1 MHYGKFIK
9 NKSIQRIIWKVY
21 YKSIPKTLNLCFTL
35 NNKEVKMKRRV
46 ISTLIAVSMIV
57 ASLTA
62 CGSAASTATDTAPE
76 TAAPAEEQAA
86 EPAAEEPA
94 AEAPAAEE
102 TASDA
107 PVTLKWALWD
117 KDATVY
123 YQPLIDGYTAAHPNV
138 TIEMVDLGST
148 DYQTVLGTQLSGS
161 DADFDVVTIKDVPGL
176 VTLANK
182 GVLEPLDS
190 LISQDGLDLSVYSG
204 ITDQVKVNDVLYE
217 LPFRRDIWVL
227 FYNKDVFD
235 KAGVAYPTN
244 DMTWK
249 EYDELAR
256 KITDTTPGS
265 EVYGAHYHTWRST
278 IQLMGIL
285 DGKHTIVDG
294 TYEFTKP
301 YYDMVLAQ
309 QKDGV
314 CMDYATLKTQGLHYS
329 AAFYQGNIGMMN
341 MGSWFI
347 PTLIEKIKDGEG
359 AAAAN
364 WGIVKYPHAEG
375 VEPGSTLATITALAI
390 PTSAPNKDVAWDF
403 VKFVSGAE
411 GAEIMAGTGNTP
423 AMSNDAINAKIA
435 EMDGFPTDPESK
447 EALTA
452 ANAYLEMPANE
463 KSSEI
468 ETVLNEQHDNIMNE
482 ISTVDEAIKAMDE
495 GVQAILGQ

>member
-1 MHYGKFIK
+1 MKKRLISMLTGL
-9 NKSIQRIIWKVY
+9 
-21 YKSIPKTLNLCFTL
+21 TLL
-35 NNKEVKMKRRV
+35 
-46 ISTLIAVSMIV
+46 A
-57 ASLTA
+57 ASLA
-62 CGSAASTATDTAPE
+62 GCGEA
-76 TAAPAEEQAA
+76 AAPAPAAQAPAATEAPAKEEA
-86 EPAAEEPA
+86 PAAEAPA

-102 TASDA
+102 APAADE

-161 DADFDVVTIKDVPGL
+161 DCDFDVVTIKDVPGL

-182 GVLEPLDS
+182 NVLEPLDD
-190 LISQDGLDLSVYSG
+190 LIAQDGIDLSVYSG
-204 ITDQVKVNDVLYE
+204 ITDQVRVSDKLYE

-235 KAGVAYPTN
+235 KAGVDYPTN
-244 DMTWK
+244 DMTW
-249 EYDELAR
+249 EQYDELAR

-278 IQLMGIL
+278 IQLDGIL

-294 TYEFTKP
+294 TYDFTKP
-301 YYDMVLAQ
+301 YYEMVLAQ

-329 AAFYQGNIGMMN
+329 AAFYQGNVGMLN

-347 PTLIEKIKDGEG
+347 PTVIAKIKDGENTG
-359 AAAAN
+359 ATN

-390 PTSAPNKDVAWDF
+390 PTSAPNKDAAWDF

-423 AMSNDAINAKIA
+423 AMSNEAINSKIA
-435 EMDGFPTDPESK
+435 EMDGFPTDANSK
-447 EALTA
+447 EALNA
-452 ANAYLEMPANE
+452 SHAYLEMPANE

-468 ETVLNEQHDNIMNE
+468 EQVLNEQHDNIMNE
-482 ISTVDEAIKAMDE
+482 VSTVDEAIAAMNE

>member
-1 MHYGKFIK
+1 
-9 NKSIQRIIWKVY
+9 
-21 YKSIPKTLNLCFTL
+21 
-35 NNKEVKMKRRV
+35 MKKRLL
-46 ISTLIAVSMIV
+46 STLIATTMIA
-57 ASLTA
+57 ASLSA
-62 CGSAASTATDTAPE
+62 CAGSAA
-76 TAAPAEEQAA
+76 
-86 EPAAEEPA
+86 PA
-94 AEAPAAEE
+94 AEAPAAE
-102 TASDA
+102 A
-107 PVTLKWALWD
+107 PAAEAPAEEAKTSEEAPAEEAPAEEAAGDEAVTLKWALWD

-161 DADFDVVTIKDVPGL
+161 DASFDVVTIKDVPGL

-182 GVLEPLDS
+182 GVLEPLDE
-190 LISQDGLDLSVYSG
+190 LIAKDGIDLSVYSG
-204 ITDQVKVNDVLYE
+204 ITDQIKVNDTLYE

-227 FYNKDVFD
+227 YYNKDVFD
-235 KAGVAYPTN
+235 KAGVEYPTN
-244 DMTWK
+244 DMTWE
-249 EYDELAR
+249 EYDEIAR
-256 KITDTTPGS
+256 KLTDTTPGA

-278 IQLMGIL
+278 IQLLGVL
-285 DGKHTIVDG
+285 DGKHSIIDG
-294 TYEFTKP
+294 SYDFTKP

-309 QKDGV
+309 QADGV

-347 PTLIEKIKDGEG
+347 PTLIEKVKDGEA

-390 PTSAPNKDVAWDF
+390 PTSAPNKDAAWDF
-403 VKFVSGAE
+403 VKFVSGSE
-411 GAEIMAGTGNTP
+411 GADIMAGTGNTP
-423 AMSNDAINAKIA
+423 AMSSEAINSKIA
-435 EMDGFPTDPESK
+435 EMDGFPTDANSK
-447 EALTA
+447 DALTA

-468 ETVLNEQHDNIMNE
+468 ETVLNEQHDAIMNE
-482 ISTVDEAIKAMDE
+482 ISTVDEAIAAMNE
-495 GVQAILGQ
+495 GVSAILGQ

>member
-1 MHYGKFIK
+1 MKKRLISMLMG
-9 NKSIQRIIWKVY
+9 V
-21 YKSIPKTLNLCFTL
+21 TLVVT
-35 NNKEVKMKRRV
+35 
-46 ISTLIAVSMIV
+46 
-57 ASLTA
+57 SLA
-62 CGSAASTATDTAPE
+62 GCGEGGAQTPAQPAQTE
-76 TAAPAEEQAA
+76 TPAQT
-86 EPAAEEPA
+86 
-94 AEAPAAEE
+94 EAPAADT
-102 TASDA
+102 TADA
-107 PVTLKWALWD
+107 PAADTTADAPAADTAAADEPVTIKWALWD
-117 KDATVY
+117 KDSTVY

-161 DADFDVVTIKDVPGL
+161 DCDFDVVTIKDVPGL

-190 LISQDGLDLSVYSG
+190 LIAQDGIDLSVYSG
-204 ITDQVKVNDVLYE
+204 ITDQVKVSDVLYE

-235 KAGVAYPTN
+235 KAGVDYPTN
-244 DMTWK
+244 DMTW
-249 EYDELAR
+249 EQYDELAR
-256 KITDTTPGS
+256 KITDTTPGA

-294 TYEFTKP
+294 TYDFTKP
-301 YYDMVLAQ
+301 YYEMVLAQ

-329 AAFYQGNIGMMN
+329 AAFYQGNVGMLN

-347 PTLIEKIKDGEG
+347 PTLISKIKDGEG

-364 WGIVKYPHAEG
+364 WGIVKYPHAQG
-375 VEPGSTLATITALAI
+375 VEPGSTLATVTALAI

-423 AMSNDAINAKIA
+423 AMSNEAINSKIA
-435 EMDGFPTDPESK
+435 EMDGFPTDAASK

-452 ANAYLEMPANE
+452 SHAYLEMPANE

-482 ISTVDEAIKAMDE
+482 VSTVDEAIEEMNT
-495 GVQAILGQ
+495 GVQAILAQ

>member
-1 MHYGKFIK
+1 
-9 NKSIQRIIWKVY
+9 
-21 YKSIPKTLNLCFTL
+21 
-35 NNKEVKMKRRV
+35 MKKKLL
-46 ISTLIAVSMIV
+46 STVLAATML
-57 ASLTA
+57 AATLTA
-62 CGSAASTATDTAPE
+62 CGSSATPAAD
-76 TAAPAEEQAA
+76 TAAPAADTA
-86 EPAAEEPA
+86 
-94 AEAPAAEE
+94 APAADTAAPAADTAAET
-102 TASDA
+102 TASDE

-161 DADFDVVTIKDVPGL
+161 DASFDVVTIKDVPGL

-190 LISQDGLDLSVYSG
+190 LISQDGIDLSVYSG
-204 ITDQVKVNDVLYE
+204 ITDQVKVNDTLYE

-235 KAGVAYPTN
+235 AAGVDYPTN
-244 DMTWK
+244 DMTWD

-256 KITDTTPGS
+256 KITDTTPGA

-278 IQLMGIL
+278 VQLMGIL
-285 DGKHTIVDG
+285 DGKNTIVDG
-294 TYEFTKP
+294 TYDFTKP
-301 YYDMVLAQ
+301 YYEMVLAQ

-329 AAFYQGNIGMMN
+329 AAFYQGNVGMMN

-347 PTLIEKIKDGEG
+347 PTLIAKVKDGEA

-364 WGIVKYPHAEG
+364 WGIVKYPHADG
-375 VEPGSTLATITALAI
+375 VAPGSTLATITALAI
-390 PTSAPNKDVAWDF
+390 PTSAPNKDAAWDF
-403 VKFVSGAE
+403 VKFVCGAE

-423 AMSNDAINAKIA
+423 AMSSDAINAKIA
-435 EMDGFPTDPESK
+435 EMDGFPTDANSK
-447 EALTA
+447 DALTA
-452 ANAYLEMPANE
+452 AAAYLEMPANE

-482 ISTVDEAIKAMDE
+482 VTSIDDGIAAMND
-495 GVQAILGQ
+495 GVQAIIGQ

>member
-1 MHYGKFIK
+1 
-9 NKSIQRIIWKVY
+9 
-21 YKSIPKTLNLCFTL
+21 
-35 NNKEVKMKRRV
+35 MKKRLL
-46 ISTLIAVSMIV
+46 STLIATTMIA
-57 ASLTA
+57 ASLSA
-62 CGSAASTATDTAPE
+62 CAGSAA
-76 TAAPAEEQAA
+76 
-86 EPAAEEPA
+86 PA
-94 AEAPAAEE
+94 AEAPAAE
-102 TASDA
+102 A
-107 PVTLKWALWD
+107 PAAEAPAEEAKTSEEAPAEEAPAEEAAGDEAVTLKWALWD

-161 DADFDVVTIKDVPGL
+161 DASFDVVTIKDVPGL

-182 GVLEPLDS
+182 GVLEPLDE
-190 LISQDGLDLSVYSG
+190 LIAKDGIDLSVYSG
-204 ITDQVKVNDVLYE
+204 ITDQIKVNDTLYE

-227 FYNKDVFD
+227 YYNKDVFD
-235 KAGVAYPTN
+235 KAGVEYPTN
-244 DMTWK
+244 DMTWE
-249 EYDELAR
+249 EYDEIAR
-256 KITDTTPGS
+256 KLTDTTPGA

-278 IQLMGIL
+278 VQLLGVL
-285 DGKHTIVDG
+285 DGKHSIIDG
-294 TYEFTKP
+294 SYDFTKP

-309 QKDGV
+309 QADGV

-347 PTLIEKIKDGEG
+347 PTLIEKVKDGEA

-390 PTSAPNKDVAWDF
+390 PTSAPNKDAAWDF
-403 VKFVSGAE
+403 VKFVSGSE
-411 GAEIMAGTGNTP
+411 GADIMAGTGNTP
-423 AMSNDAINAKIA
+423 AMSSEAINSKIA
-435 EMDGFPTDPESK
+435 EMDGFPTDANSK
-447 EALTA
+447 DALTA

-468 ETVLNEQHDNIMNE
+468 ETVLNEQHDAIMNE
-482 ISTVDEAIKAMDE
+482 ISTVDEGIAAMNE
-495 GVQAILGQ
+495 GVSAILGQ

>member
-1 MHYGKFIK
+1 
-9 NKSIQRIIWKVY
+9 
-21 YKSIPKTLNLCFTL
+21 
-35 NNKEVKMKRRV
+35 MKKRV

-57 ASLTA
+57 ASLA
-62 CGSAASTATDTAPE
+62 GCGS
-76 TAAPAEEQAA
+76 TAAEAPAADAATPAAAEETAA
-86 EPAAEEPA
+86 EPAADEAKAEEPA
-94 AEAPAAEE
+94 AEAEATAA
-102 TASDA
+102 DA

-190 LISQDGLDLSVYSG
+190 LISQDGIDLSVYNG
-204 ITDQVKVNDVLYE
+204 ITDQVKVNDQLFE

-227 FYNKDVFD
+227 YYNKDVFD
-235 KAGVAYPTN
+235 KAGVDYPTN
-244 DMTWK
+244 DMTWD
-249 EYDELAR
+249 EYDQLAR
-256 KITDTTPGS
+256 KITDTTPGA

-278 IQLMGIL
+278 VQLMGVL

-347 PTLIEKIKDGEG
+347 PTLIEKVKDGEA

-390 PTSAPNKDVAWDF
+390 PTSAPNKDAAWDF

-423 AMSNDAINAKIA
+423 AMSSDAINAKIA
-435 EMDGFPTDPESK
+435 EMDGFPDDPASK

-452 ANAYLEMPANE
+452 TNAYLEMPANE

-482 ISTVDEAIKAMDE
+482 ISSVDEAIAAMDD
-495 GVQAILGQ
+495 GVQAIIGQ

>member
-1 MHYGKFIK
+1 MKKKLIT
-9 NKSIQRIIWKVY
+9 
-21 YKSIPKTLNLCFTL
+21 TLLAT
-35 NNKEVKMKRRV
+35 
-46 ISTLIAVSMIV
+46 SMVV
-57 ASLTA
+57 ASLA
-62 CGSAASTATDTAPE
+62 GCGGSAPAQEAPAAAEE
-76 TAAPAEEQAA
+76 TKTEEAAPA
-86 EPAAEEPA
+86 AAEETKTEEAAPA
-94 AEAPAAEE
+94 AAEE
-102 TASDA
+102 TASEASSDE

-117 KDATVY
+117 KDSVVY
-123 YQPLIDGYTAAHPNV
+123 YQPLIDGYAANHPNV

-161 DADFDVVTIKDVPGL
+161 DANFDVVTIKDVPGL

-182 GVLEPLDS
+182 GVLEPLDD
-190 LISQDGLDLSVYSG
+190 LIAQDGIDLSVYSG
-204 ITDQVKVNDVLYE
+204 ITDQVKVSDTLYE

-235 KAGVAYPTN
+235 KAGVDYPTN
-244 DMTWK
+244 DMTWDD
-249 EYDELAR
+249 YDKLAR
-256 KITDTTPGS
+256 AVTDTTPGA

-278 IQLMGIL
+278 IQLLGIL
-285 DGKHTIVDG
+285 DGKNTIVDG
-294 TYEFTKP
+294 NYDFTKP
-301 YYDMVLAQ
+301 YYDMVLNQ

-329 AAFYQGNIGMMN
+329 AAFYQGNVGMLN

-347 PTLIEKIKDGEG
+347 PTLIEKVKDGEA

-364 WGIVKYPHAEG
+364 WGIVKYPHADG

-390 PTSAPNKDVAWDF
+390 PTSAPNKDAAWDF

-435 EMDGFPTDPESK
+435 EMDGFPTDANSK
-447 EALTA
+447 EALNA
-452 ANAYLEMPANE
+452 SHAYLEMPANE

-482 ISTVDEAIKAMDE
+482 ISTIDE
-495 GVQAILGQ
+495 GVEAMNEGVSAILGQ

>member
-1 MHYGKFIK
+1 MKKRLISLLTGLSLVIA
-9 NKSIQRIIWKVY
+9 
-21 YKSIPKTLNLCFTL
+21 TL
-35 NNKEVKMKRRV
+35 
-46 ISTLIAVSMIV
+46 AG
-57 ASLTA
+57 
-62 CGSAASTATDTAPE
+62 CGSSTQVAE
-76 TAAPAEEQAA
+76 APAAA
-86 EPAAEEPA
+86 EEKPAAEAPAAEAPA

-102 TASDA
+102 PAADE

-117 KDATVY
+117 KDSTVY
-123 YQPLIDGYTAAHPNV
+123 YQPLIDGYTANHPNV

-161 DADFDVVTIKDVPGL
+161 DCDFDVVTIKDVPGL

-190 LISQDGLDLSVYSG
+190 LISQDGIDLSVYSG
-204 ITDQVKVNDVLYE
+204 ITDQVRVNDALYE

-227 FYNKDVFD
+227 FYNKDIFD
-235 KAGVAYPTN
+235 KAGVDYPTN
-244 DMTWK
+244 DMTW
-249 EYDELAR
+249 EQYDELAR
-256 KITDTTPGS
+256 KVTDTTPGS

-278 IQLMGIL
+278 IQLDGIL

-294 TYEFTKP
+294 TYDFTKP
-301 YYDMVLAQ
+301 YYEMVLAQ

-329 AAFYQGNIGMMN
+329 AAFYQGNVAMLN

-347 PTLIEKIKDGEG
+347 PTVIAKIKEGENTG
-359 AAAAN
+359 ATN

-390 PTSAPNKDVAWDF
+390 PTTAPNKDAAWDF
-403 VKFVSGAE
+403 VKFVSGPE

-423 AMSNDAINAKIA
+423 AMSNEAINSKIA
-435 EMDGFPTDPESK
+435 EMDGFPTDANSK
-447 EALTA
+447 EALNA
-452 ANAYLEMPANE
+452 SHAYLEMPANE

-482 ISTVDEAIKAMDE
+482 ISSVDDAIAAMNE
-495 GVQAILGQ
+495 GVQAILAQ

>member
-1 MHYGKFIK
+1 MKK
-9 NKSIQRIIWKVY
+9 KV
-21 YKSIPKTLNLCFTL
+21 L
-35 NNKEVKMKRRV
+35 
-46 ISTLIAVSMIV
+46 STLLALALGVSTL
-57 ASLTA
+57 AA
-62 CGSAASTATDTAPE
+62 CGSSNETPATPSNDTTTATAT
-76 TAAPAEEQAA
+76 Q
-86 EPAAEEPA
+86 
-94 AEAPAAEE
+94 APAAD
-102 TASDA
+102 TNTTSDA
-107 PVTLKWALWD
+107 PVTIKWALWD

-123 YQPLIDGYTAAHPNV
+123 YQPLIDGYTAKHPNV

-161 DADFDVVTIKDVPGL
+161 DSDFDVVTIKDVPGL

-190 LISQDGLDLSVYSG
+190 LIAQDGIDLSVYSG
-204 ITDQVKVNDVLYE
+204 ITDQVKVGGALYE

-235 KAGVAYPTN
+235 AAGVDYPTN
-244 DMTWK
+244 DMTW
-249 EYDELAR
+249 EQYDELAR
-256 KITDTTPGS
+256 KITNTTAGS

-278 IQLMGIL
+278 IQLDGIL

-294 TYEFTKP
+294 NYDFTKP
-301 YYDMVLAQ
+301 YYEMVLAQ

-329 AAFYQGNIGMMN
+329 AAFYQGNVGMMN

-347 PTLIEKIKDGEG
+347 PTLIAKVKDGEA

-364 WGIVKYPHAEG
+364 WGIVKYPHADG
-375 VEPGSTLATITALAI
+375 VTPGSTLATITALAI

-403 VKFVSGAE
+403 VKFVSGEE

-423 AMSNDAINAKIA
+423 AMSSDAINSKIA
-435 EMDGFPTDPESK
+435 EMEGFPTDANSK
-447 EALTA
+447 EALNA
-452 ANAYLEMPANE
+452 AAAYLEMPANE

-468 ETVLNEQHDNIMNE
+468 ETVLNEAHDNIMNE
-482 ISTVDEAIKAMDE
+482 VVSVDEGIKAMND
-495 GVQAILGQ
+495 GVGAILGK

>member
-1 MHYGKFIK
+1 MKKRLISMLTGL
-9 NKSIQRIIWKVY
+9 
-21 YKSIPKTLNLCFTL
+21 TLL
-35 NNKEVKMKRRV
+35 
-46 ISTLIAVSMIV
+46 A
-57 ASLTA
+57 ASLA
-62 CGSAASTATDTAPE
+62 GCGEA
-76 TAAPAEEQAA
+76 AAPAPAAQAPAATEAPAKEEA
-86 EPAAEEPA
+86 PAAEAPA

-102 TASDA
+102 APAADE

-161 DADFDVVTIKDVPGL
+161 DCDFDVVTIKDVPGL

-182 GVLEPLDS
+182 NVLEPLDD
-190 LISQDGLDLSVYSG
+190 LIAQDGIDLSVYSG
-204 ITDQVKVNDVLYE
+204 ITDQVRVSDKLYE

-235 KAGVAYPTN
+235 KAGVDYPTN
-244 DMTWK
+244 DMTW
-249 EYDELAR
+249 EQYDELAR

-278 IQLMGIL
+278 IQLDGIL

-294 TYEFTKP
+294 TYDFTKP
-301 YYDMVLAQ
+301 YYEMVLKQ

-329 AAFYQGNIGMMN
+329 AAFYQGNVGMLN

-347 PTLIEKIKDGEG
+347 PTVIAKIKDGENTG
-359 AAAAN
+359 ATN
-364 WGIVKYPHAEG
+364 WGIVKYPHAQG

-423 AMSNDAINAKIA
+423 AMSNEAINSKIA
-435 EMDGFPTDPESK
+435 EMDGFPTDANSK

-452 ANAYLEMPANE
+452 SHAYLEMPANE

-468 ETVLNEQHDNIMNE
+468 EQVLNEQHDNIMNE
-482 ISTVDEAIKAMDE
+482 VSTVDEAIAAMNE